1 MNQTMHLLRRGYEF
15 EYRTVGGVNG
25 DAQADLWVTVSG
37 SRAVLV
43 LKGCPVDDAP
53 AAIKSLHHTWL
64 PYLLRPDTQML
75 ALALYPRREGIKAR
89 ALVLPLSA

>member
-1 MNQTMHLLRRGYEF
+1 MYLLRQAHIF
-15 EYRTVGGVNG
+15 EYRTASGLNG
-25 DAQADLWVTVSG
+25 EATADLWTTVSG

-43 LKGCPVDDAP
+43 LRGCPVGHAS
-53 AAIKSLHHTWL
+53 AAMNTLHQTWL

-75 ALALYPRREGIKAR
+75 ALALHPGTQGVKAR

>member
-1 MNQTMHLLRRGYEF
+1 MHLLRRAYEF

-25 DAQADLWVTVSG
+25 EGQADLWVTVSG

-43 LKGCPVDDAP
+43 LTGCSLVDAS
-53 AAIKSLHHTWL
+53 AAMNTLHHTWL

-75 ALALYPRREGIKAR
+75 ALALYPRREGAKAR
-89 ALVLPLSA
+89 ALILPLSA